1 MRLKIG
7 HKIFGI
13 ASVILILM
21 AIVAAYSIHLTAQIS
36 AELDRVANRHLP
48 LVDDVVALDVHIL
61 EQDIILQRMLVLAQ
75 DPLAHEE
82 LAILREEFS
91 NLSRDILS
99 EFRTAQ
105 ESLLVE
111 QRIMAATE
119 EDIQSVVRLFDA
131 IRAEYQALH
140 SLSSDLVDARLV
152 GDEDTYSTFLPTFLS
167 HEENLT
173 NALGAVRDELEQMTG
188 NAVIRAAAHERQ
200 MLKSNTMLTAFAAL
214 LGLGIATI
222 VTRAL
227 VQNVRRL
234 VAGTDAVEAGDLSTV
249 VPVKTRDEIGHLTT
263 SFNHMVD
270 ELRMKERIKDT
281 FGKYMDPRIV
291 TNLLEHPEFT
301 NPGGE
306 RREMTVMF
314 IDLKGFTS
322 ISEALPP
329 DDLIMMINKFFGH
342 MTEAISKNKG
352 VVDKFMGDAV
362 MAYWGPPFTN
372 QNEHAELAC
381 RAAASAL
388 NHLEAFRTDVIAA
401 VGDKAKD
408 LDIDLRIGISTG
420 TVVVGTVGSSASR
433 SFTVMGDPVN
443 LGSRLEGANKA
454 YGTHIML
461 SERTRELAGTG
472 FVTREIDLIRVK
484 GKAQP
489 TRVFEL
495 IVNDELSAMARDR
508 FEGGLAAYR
517 ARNWDEAS
525 KAFESVRTDFPKDT
539 PSQVYA
545 ERVDHLRKIPPPD
558 KWDGVWVFE
567 TK

>member
-13 ASVILILM
+13 ASVVLVLM
-21 AIVAAYSIHLTAQIS
+21 IVVAGYSIHLTAQIS
-36 AELDRVANRHLP
+36 DELDRVANRHLP

-61 EQDIILQRMLVLAQ
+61 EQDILLQRMFALAPDHTQ
-75 DPLAHEE
+75 HDEIEEIRADYTDSSRKIEEE
-82 LAILREEFS
+82 LATATSMLAVEERIL
-91 NLSRDILS
+91 
-99 EFRTAQ
+99 
-105 ESLLVE
+105 
-111 QRIMAATE
+111 AATE
-119 EDIQSVVRLFDA
+119 PEIQDVVKLFDA
-131 IRAEYQALH
+131 IRSEYSALH
-140 SLSSDLVDARLV
+140 GLSLDLVNARLV
-152 GDEDTYSTFLPTFLS
+152 GDRHTYDAFLPTFIG
-167 HEENLT
+167 HEETLDQ
-173 NALGAVRDELEQMTG
+173 ALDVVRIELEKLTD
-188 NAVIRAAAHERQ
+188 NAVIRAAANEHK
-200 MLKSNTMLTAFAAL
+200 LLVSNAVLTILAAL
-214 LGLGIATI
+214 LGLGFATV

-227 VQNVRRL
+227 VKSVNQL
-234 VAGTDAVEAGDLSTV
+234 VAGTDAVEEGDLSKV
-249 VPVKTRDEIGHLTT
+249 IPVTTKDEIGHLTD

-281 FGKYMDPRIV
+281 FGKYMDPRIIS
-291 TNLLEHPEFT
+291 NLLEHPEFT
-301 NPGGE
+301 QPGGE

-329 DDLIMMINKFFGH
+329 DDLITMINKFFGH
-342 MTEAISKNKG
+342 MTEAISANKG

-372 QNEHAELAC
+372 PNEHAELAC
-381 RAAASAL
+381 RAATAAL
-388 NHLEAFRTDVIAA
+388 QHLEAFRSDVVAA
-401 VGDKAKD
+401 VGDAAKD

-420 TVVVGTVGSSASR
+420 PVIVGTVGSSASR

-461 SERTRELAGTG
+461 SERTYELAGPG
-472 FVTREIDLIRVK
+472 FVMRELDLIRVK

-489 TRVFEL
+489 TRVYEL
-495 IVNDELSAMARDR
+495 VIDNELSESSRDQ
-508 FEGGLAAYR
+508 FETGIAAYR
-517 ARNWDEAS
+517 TRDWDVAE
-525 KAFESVRTDFPKDT
+525 KAFADVLSAHPQDT

-545 ERVDHLRKIPPPD
+545 ERVEHLRKIPPPD

>member
-13 ASVILILM
+13 ASVVLVLM
-21 AIVAAYSIHLTAQIS
+21 AVVAGYSIHLTAQIS
-36 AELDRVANRHLP
+36 AELDRVTKVHLP
-48 LVDDVVALDVHIL
+48 LVDGIARINVRVL
-61 EQDIILQRMLVLAQ
+61 EQSVLLERMFVLAEDAKGREQ
-75 DPLAHEE
+75 FKRVQADHAAITEIVQKELNIATTMAVGSSNGLAGTSDQIKRIGRKLDAIGAEHEE
-82 LAILREEFS
+82 
-91 NLSRDILS
+91 
-99 EFRTAQ
+99 
-105 ESLLVE
+105 
-111 QRIMAATE
+111 
-119 EDIQSVVRLFDA
+119 FDA
-131 IRAEYQALH
+131 LSADLVSAQMVGDVASFDALLPTLH
-140 SLSSDLVDARLV
+140 SLENGL
-152 GDEDTYSTFLPTFLS
+152 DE
-167 HEENLT
+167 
-173 NALGAVRDELEQMTG
+173 AVRGVRLELEKLTD
-188 NAVIRAAAHERQ
+188 NAVIRAAKNERT
-200 MLKSNTMLTAFAAL
+200 LLISNMTLSLLAAL
-214 LGLGIATI
+214 LGLGFATV

-227 VQNVRRL
+227 VKSVSSL
-234 VAGTDAVEAGDLSTV
+234 VDGTNAVERGDLSTV
-249 VPVKTRDEIGHLTT
+249 IPITTKDEIGDLTG
-263 SFNHMVD
+263 SFNHMID
-270 ELRMKERIKDT
+270 ELRLKEQIKET

-291 TNLLEHPEFT
+291 SNLLEHPEFT
-301 NPGGE
+301 QPGGE

-329 DDLIMMINKFFGH
+329 DDLITMINKFFGH
-342 MTEAISKNKG
+342 MTEAISANKG

-381 RAAASAL
+381 RAASAAL
-388 NHLEAFRTDVIAA
+388 QHLEVFRSDVIAA
-401 VGDKAKD
+401 VGDAAKD

-461 SERTRELAGTG
+461 SERTQELAGPG
-472 FVTREIDLIRVK
+472 FVTRELDLIRVK

-489 TRVFEL
+489 TRVYELVVDDEISKPSRDQFESG
-495 IVNDELSAMARDR
+495 ITAYRTRDWDAAEKAFTSVLSAH
-508 FEGGLAAYR
+508 
-517 ARNWDEAS
+517 
-525 KAFESVRTDFPKDT
+525 PKDT

-545 ERVDHLRKIPPPD
+545 ERVDHLKKIPPPD

>member
-13 ASVILILM
+13 ASVVLALM
-21 AIVAAYSIHLTAQIS
+21 VIVAGYSIHLTAQIS
-36 AELDRVANRHLP
+36 AELDRVAHKHLP
-48 LVDDVVALDVHIL
+48 LVDDVIELDVHIL
-61 EQDIILQRMLVLAQ
+61 EQDILLQRMLTLAD
-75 DPLAHEE
+75 DPARHDELEDIRANFAE
-82 LAILREEFS
+82 LARKIDKEFVAAIAMLDVEERIL
-91 NLSRDILS
+91 
-99 EFRTAQ
+99 
-105 ESLLVE
+105 
-111 QRIMAATE
+111 AATE
-119 EDIQSVVRLFDA
+119 PQIQDVVRLFAA
-131 IRAEYQALH
+131 IRSEYEALH
-140 SLSSDLVDARLV
+140 GLSMDLINARLV
-152 GDEDTYSTFLPTFLS
+152 GDDGSYDAFLPTFTT
-167 HEENLT
+167 HEENLDR
-173 NALGAVRDELEQMTG
+173 ALSVVRLELEKLTDS
-188 NAVIRAAAHERQ
+188 AVIRAAANEHKLLVTN
-200 MLKSNTMLTAFAAL
+200 MILTLLAAL
-214 LGLGIATI
+214 LGLGFATM

-234 VAGTDAVEAGDLSTV
+234 VVGTDAVEGGDLTTV
-249 VPVKTRDEIGHLTT
+249 IPVTTKDEIGDLTG

-291 TNLLEHPEFT
+291 SNLLEHPEFT
-301 NPGGE
+301 QPGGE

-329 DDLIMMINKFFGH
+329 DDLIIMINKFFGH
-342 MTEAISKNKG
+342 MTEAISANKG

-388 NHLEAFRTDVIAA
+388 QHLDAFRLDVIAA
-401 VGDKAKD
+401 VGDAAKD

-420 TVVVGTVGSSASR
+420 PVVVGTVGSSASR

-461 SERTRELAGTG
+461 SERTHELAGAG
-472 FVTREIDLIRVK
+472 FVMRELDLIRVK
-484 GKAQP
+484 GKTQP
-489 TRVFEL
+489 TRVYEL
-495 IVNDELSAMARDR
+495 IVDDAISASARDQ
-508 FEGGLAAYR
+508 FEAGIAAYR
-517 ARNWDEAS
+517 AREWDSAD
-525 KAFESVRTDFPKDT
+525 KAFNDILKNHPNDT
-539 PSQVYA
+539 PSQVYT
-545 ERVDHLRKIPPPD
+545 ERVDHLKKIPPPD

>member
-13 ASVILILM
+13 AAVVLILM
-21 AIVAAYSIHLTAQIS
+21 VIVASYSIHLTAQIS
-36 AELDRVANRHLP
+36 AELDRVTKSHLP
-48 LVDDVVALDVHIL
+48 LVDGIARVNVRIL
-61 EQDIILQRMLVLAQ
+61 EQGILLERMFVLAD
-75 DPLAHEE
+75 DPAGHDQLESVQANFTAITENVQKELTIATTLVHVESQSLAATSNQTEKISDAFV
-82 LAILREEFS
+82 AIRDEYEEFHP
-91 NLSRDILS
+91 LSI
-99 EFRTAQ
+99 
-105 ESLLVE
+105 
-111 QRIMAATE
+111 
-119 EDIQSVVRLFDA
+119 
-131 IRAEYQALH
+131 
-140 SLSSDLVDARLV
+140 DLVNARLV
-152 GDEDTYSTFLPTFLS
+152 GDTGSFDALLPALNG
-167 HEENLT
+167 HQDQLDKNIRALRIEMEELT
-173 NALGAVRDELEQMTG
+173 DS
-188 NAVIRAAAHERQ
+188 AVIRAAKNERT
-200 MLKSNTMLTAFAAL
+200 LLISNATLTILAAV
-214 LGLGIATI
+214 LGLGFATI

-227 VQNVRRL
+227 VQNVSRL
-234 VAGTDAVEAGDLSTV
+234 VNGTNAVEAGDLSQI
-249 VPVKTRDEIGHLTT
+249 VPVTTQDEIGHLTG
-263 SFNHMVD
+263 SFNRMVD

-291 TNLLEHPEFT
+291 SNLLEHPEFT
-301 NPGGE
+301 KPGGE

-329 DDLIMMINKFFGH
+329 DDLITMINKFFGH
-342 MTEAISKNKG
+342 MTEAISGNKG

-388 NHLEAFRTDVIAA
+388 QHLEAFRADVISA
-401 VGDKAKD
+401 VGDAAER

-420 TVVVGTVGSSASR
+420 PVVVGTVGSSASR

-472 FVTREIDLIRVK
+472 FVTRELDLIRVK

-489 TRVFEL
+489 TRVYELVVDDAISTSACEQFEAG
-495 IVNDELSAMARDR
+495 V
-508 FEGGLAAYR
+508 AAYR
-517 ARNWDEAS
+517 ARDWDDAEQAF
-525 KAFESVRTDFPKDT
+525 KAILGNHPKDT